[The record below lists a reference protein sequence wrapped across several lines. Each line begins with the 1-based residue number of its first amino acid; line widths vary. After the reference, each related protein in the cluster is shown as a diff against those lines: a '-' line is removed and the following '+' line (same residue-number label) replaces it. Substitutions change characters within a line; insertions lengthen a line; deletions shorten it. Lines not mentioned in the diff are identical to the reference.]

1 MPSGWLLKVGF
12 VDSLASRHI
21 LIFGAGV
28 TGDSVLRFLQ
38 SRGSRTFLV
47 DENKELTGTSNFEEI
62 DLKSVTLGVVSPG
75 WKVDHPY
82 ISKCRESGIE
92 LISEIDLAWR
102 VKSELN
108 PSQKW
113 LALTGTNGKTTT
125 VQMAEAMLL
134 KGGRRARACG
144 NVGNPVID
152 LATDSETEILV
163 LELSSFQLAWSH
175 EARILSSGILNI
187 ADDHIDWH
195 GNFENYAT
203 AKLSIADLSETLVA
217 NLDDEELSKRIG
229 KTAARLITYTLN
241 TPKPHQIGLVENLIV
256 DRAFVSGDA
265 EVLFELNQVKPAV
278 PHNVSNAMA
287 AAALARSVGVDA
299 TAIAEA
305 IEEFR
310 LDHHRLEIVLE
321 KDGVTWIDDSKA
333 TNPHA
338 ALASLRSQLKSIWIA
353 GGLAKGASMD
363 QLVRDGASRIKFVI
377 LIGTDAK
384 LIEDA
389 IRTHAPLVEYQA
401 IDKAIMGREL
411 MDEVVRLALAKASS
425 GDSVLLAPA
434 CASMDQFKNYGE
446 RGDFFADAVRKIV
459 DGK

>member
-1 MPSGWLLKVGF
+1 MPSGWLLNVGF
-12 VDSLASRHI
+12 VDSLASKDV
-21 LIFGAGV
+21 LVFGAGV
-28 TGDSVLRFLQ
+28 TGDSVVRFLQ

-47 DENKELTGTSNFEEI
+47 DENLEISGTSNFEEI
-62 DLKSVTLGVVSPG
+62 DLNSVALGVVSPG
-75 WKVDHPY
+75 WKVDHSY

-152 LATDSETEILV
+152 LAFDTETEILV

-175 EARILSSGILNI
+175 EARFLTSGILNI

-195 GNFENYAT
+195 GSFENYAA
-203 AKLSIADLSETLVA
+203 AKLSIAGLSETLIA
-217 NLDDEELSKRIG
+217 NVDDEELSKRIG

-256 DRAFVSGDA
+256 DRAFVSADA
-265 EVLFELNQVKPAV
+265 EVLFELNHVKPAV

-305 IEEFR
+305 IAEFR

-363 QLVRDGASRIKFVI
+363 RLVKDGVGRIKFAI

-389 IRTHAPLVEYQA
+389 LRTHAPLVEYQV
-401 IDKAIMGREL
+401 IDKAIKGREL
-411 MDEVVRLALAKASS
+411 MFEVVRLALAKASP

-446 RGDFFADAVRKIV
+446 RGDLFADAVRKIV

>member
-1 MPSGWLLKVGF
+1 
-12 VDSLASRHI
+12 
-21 LIFGAGV
+21 
-28 TGDSVLRFLQ
+28 
-38 SRGSRTFLV
+38 
-47 DENKELTGTSNFEEI
+47 
-62 DLKSVTLGVVSPG
+62 
-75 WKVDHPY
+75 
-82 ISKCRESGIE
+82 
-92 LISEIDLAWR
+92 
-102 VKSELN
+102 
-108 PSQKW
+108 
-113 LALTGTNGKTTT
+113 
-125 VQMAEAMLL
+125 
-134 KGGRRARACG
+134 
-144 NVGNPVID
+144 
-152 LATDSETEILV
+152 
-163 LELSSFQLAWSH
+163 
-175 EARILSSGILNI
+175 LNI

-195 GNFENYAT
+195 GSFENYAA
-203 AKLSIADLSETLVA
+203 AKLSIAGLSETLIA
-217 NLDDEELSKRIG
+217 NVDDEELSKRIG

-265 EVLFELNQVKPAV
+265 EVLFELNHLKPAV

-299 TAIAEA
+299 TAIAQA
-305 IEEFR
+305 IAEFR

-363 QLVRDGASRIKFVI
+363 RLVKDGVGRIKFAI

-389 IRTHAPLVEYQA
+389 LRAHAPLVEYQV
-401 IDKAIMGREL
+401 IDKAIKGGEL
-411 MDEVVRLALAKASS
+411 MFEVVKLALAKASP

-446 RGDFFADAVRKIV
+446 RGDLFADAVRKII

>member
-1 MPSGWLLKVGF
+1 
-12 VDSLASRHI
+12 
-21 LIFGAGV
+21 
-28 TGDSVLRFLQ
+28 
-38 SRGSRTFLV
+38 
-47 DENKELTGTSNFEEI
+47 
-62 DLKSVTLGVVSPG
+62 
-75 WKVDHPY
+75 
-82 ISKCRESGIE
+82 
-92 LISEIDLAWR
+92 
-102 VKSELN
+102 
-108 PSQKW
+108 
-113 LALTGTNGKTTT
+113 
-125 VQMAEAMLL
+125 MAEAMLL

-195 GNFENYAT
+195 GSFENYAA

-363 QLVRDGASRIKFVI
+363 QLVKAGASRIKFVI

-389 IRTHAPLVEYQA
+389 IRTHAPLVEYQV

>member
-1 MPSGWLLKVGF
+1 
-12 VDSLASRHI
+12 
-21 LIFGAGV
+21 
-28 TGDSVLRFLQ
+28 
-38 SRGSRTFLV
+38 V
-47 DENKELTGTSNFEEI
+47 DENKELSGTSNFEEI

-195 GNFENYAT
+195 GSFENYAA

-229 KTAARLITYTLN
+229 KSAARLITYTLN

-363 QLVRDGASRIKFVI
+363 QLVKDGASRIKFVI

-389 IRTHAPLVEYQA
+389 IRTHAPLVEYQV

>member
-12 VDSLASRHI
+12 VDSLASRDV
-21 LIFGAGV
+21 LVFGAGV
-28 TGDSVLRFLQ
+28 TGDSVVRFLQ
-38 SRGSRTFLV
+38 SRESRTFLV
-47 DENKELTGTSNFEEI
+47 DENKDLSGTSNFEEI
-62 DLKSVTLGVVSPG
+62 DLNSVTLGVVSPG
-75 WKVDHPY
+75 WKFDHPY
-82 ISKCRESGIE
+82 VSKCRESGIE

-152 LATDSETEILV
+152 LAFDTETEILV
-163 LELSSFQLAWSH
+163 LELSSFQLAWSQ
-175 EARILSSGILNI
+175 EARFLTSGILNI

-195 GNFENYAT
+195 GSFENYAA
-203 AKLSIADLSETLVA
+203 AKLSIAGLSETIIA
-217 NLDDEELSKRIG
+217 NVDDEELSMRIG
-229 KTAARLITYTLN
+229 KTPARLITYTLN

-278 PHNVSNAMA
+278 PHNISNAMA

-305 IEEFR
+305 IADFR

-338 ALASLRSQLKSIWIA
+338 ALASLRSQINSIWIA

-363 QLVRDGASRIKFVI
+363 RLVKDGVGRIKFAI

-389 IRTHAPLVEYQA
+389 LRAHAPLVEYQV
-401 IDKAIMGREL
+401 IDKAIKGREL
-411 MDEVVRLALAKASS
+411 MDEVVRFALAKASP

-446 RGDFFADAVRKIV
+446 RGDLFADAVRKIV